1 MTPSRLLLAVL
12 LPVLAAV
19 SVLAPVA
26 ERSGHATS
34 ATHASVPGTSDPQPP
49 GGPVVLVGIPGL
61 TWSDVSAESTPNLWR
76 LIGRG
81 DTASMTVR
89 TVRSFTCPVDGW
101 LTVNAGRR
109 AFIPGPE
116 DEACPPIPVPQ
127 PDAASGGARIR
138 DWDEVV
144 AENAGGIYDARP
156 GLLGDELSAAGV
168 CATAV
173 GPGAATAIADSSG
186 RVPSYNANVADV
198 DLSACPLTVIDLGPA
213 DALRHVDAQLG
224 DIAASLPDG
233 ATMLVAGISD
243 QIDLDAKG
251 APRPHLRVALSYG
264 RDDAAARW
272 LTSQSTRRQALV
284 QLTDIAPTLY
294 ELLAIDKPS
303 GAVGQP
309 WRPGDVRPASS
320 VAALDE
326 MIDTDTAAQVVRN
339 LVPPFFA
346 LLILAQLVLYAG
358 AAVALIRRWGQR
370 RRRRVLAATRRAALV
385 FAAVPVSTF
394 LVNLVPWWR
403 TAHPL
408 PTLVLAVAVNVAV
421 VTLVAQLGPWRGRL
435 LGPFGAVGAITGL
448 VLAVDVVT
456 GSALQQSSLMGYSP
470 LVAGRFYGFGNV
482 AFAIFASGALL
493 GATGFAE
500 PLLRRGRTSAAVTLV
515 LATGVAA
522 VLVDATPGWGSDFGG
537 VLALVPGF
545 AVLAMLIAGVRISP
559 LRFLAVLA
567 AGVVVVGIVAV
578 LDWRRPVRTHLGD
591 FVQQVLDGT
600 ALDTIARKAEANW
613 SILTSSWLNT
623 LLVPAAIVFLVLVLA
638 RPLAWRAAALQ
649 LAYEQA
655 PVLRHGLI
663 ATAVTLGVG
672 FAVNDS
678 GIAIPATALTV
689 VIPLTLAAS
698 VAALERADDVPT
710 EPADQDRRLAARG

>member
-1 MTPSRLLLAVL
+1 MRIRPIIASALLVTTLVGWIATAARGDLAQR
-12 LPVLAAV
+12 
-19 SVLAPVA
+19 AP
-26 ERSGHATS
+26 R
-34 ATHASVPGTSDPQPP
+34 
-49 GGPVVLVGIPGL
+49 PVVLVGVAGL
-61 TWSDVSAESTPNLWR
+61 RWSDVSAESTPTLWR
-76 LIGRG
+76 LTEQG

-101 LTVNAGRR
+101 LTVSAGRR
-109 AFIPGPE
+109 AAVPGPE
-116 DEACPPIPVPQ
+116 DEACAPIPAPRGESAQPGDSAAQVP
-127 PDAASGGARIR
+127 G
-138 DWDEVV
+138 WDEIV
-144 AENAGGIYDARP
+144 AENAGGIYDAQP
-156 GLLGDELSAAGV
+156 GLLGDELAAAGV

-173 GPGAATAIADSSG
+173 GPGAATAVADGSG
-186 RVPSYNANVADV
+186 HVPSYVAGLADA
-198 DLSACPLTVIDLGPA
+198 DLSACPLTVVDLGTTDDPERVDSELA
-213 DALRHVDAQLG
+213 DV
-224 DIAASLPDG
+224 AAAIPDG
-233 ATMLVAGISD
+233 ATLLVAGISD
-243 QIDLDAKG
+243 QFG
-251 APRPHLRVALSYG
+251 PSPEVPQPHLRLALASE
-264 RDDAAARW
+264 DDADGDGAAPRW
-272 LTSQSTRRQALV
+272 LTSQSTRRQELV

-294 ELLAIDKPS
+294 DRLGIAKPAT
-303 GAVGQP
+303 AVGQP
-309 WRPGDVRPASS
+309 WRPGELRPGDT
-320 VAALDE
+320 AAAIDE
-326 MIDTDTAAQVVRN
+326 MIDTDIAAQVVRN
-339 LVPPFFA
+339 LVPPFFT
-346 LLILAQLVLYAG
+346 LLVVAQLVLYVG
-358 AAVALIRRWGQR
+358 AAVALIRHWGQR

-394 LVNLVPWWR
+394 LANLVPWWR
-403 TAHPL
+403 TSHPL
-408 PTLVLAVAVNVAV
+408 PTLVLAVAVAVTV

-435 LGPFGAVGAITGL
+435 LGPFGAVGAITAL

-493 GATGFAE
+493 GATGFAD
-500 PLLRRGRTSAAVTLV
+500 PLLRRGRTAAAVTLV
-515 LATGVAA
+515 VATGITA
-522 VLVDATPGWGSDFGG
+522 VVVDATPGWGSDFGG

-545 AVLAMLIAGVRISP
+545 AVLAMLVAGVRISP
-559 LRFLAVLA
+559 VRFAAALA
-567 AGVVVVGIVAV
+567 AGVVAVGIVAV
-578 LDWRRPVRTHLGD
+578 LDWRRPTRTHLGD

-623 LLVPAAIVFLVLVLA
+623 LLVPAAIVFLMLVLA

-655 PVLRHGLI
+655 PVLRHGLL

-698 VAALERADDVPT
+698 VAALEHADH
-710 EPADQDRRLAARG
+710 EPDLDASALLARR

>member
-1 MTPSRLLLAVL
+1 
-12 LPVLAAV
+12 
-19 SVLAPVA
+19 
-26 ERSGHATS
+26 
-34 ATHASVPGTSDPQPP
+34 
-49 GGPVVLVGIPGL
+49 VLVGVAGL
-61 TWSDVSAESTPNLWR
+61 QWSDVSAESTPTLWR
-76 LIGRG
+76 LTGRG

-101 LTVNAGRR
+101 LTVSAGRR
-109 AFIPGPE
+109 AAAPAPD
-116 DEACPPIPVPQ
+116 DEACAPIPVPQ
-127 PDAASGGARIR
+127 PEPTGAAAQIPG
-138 DWDEVV
+138 WDEVV

-156 GLLGDELSAAGV
+156 GLLGDTLAAAGI

-173 GPGAATAIADSSG
+173 GRGAALAVADRSG
-186 RVPSYNANVADV
+186 RVSSYVGDMGDIADA
-198 DLSACPLTVIDLGPA
+198 DLTACPVTVIDVGTAGDLSQ
-213 DALRHVDAQLG
+213 VDSELAELT
-224 DIAASLPDG
+224 ASLPPR

-243 QIDLDAKG
+243 RDDPSIEG
-251 APRPHLRVALSYG
+251 APRPHLRLALAYDS
-264 RDDAAARW
+264 DDAAPRW

-294 ELLAIDKPS
+294 DRLGVDKPLT
-303 GAVGQP
+303 AVGQP
-309 WRPGDVRPASS
+309 WRPGDVRPGDTAD
-320 VAALDE
+320 AIDE
-326 MIDTDTAAQVVRN
+326 MIDSDTAAQVVRN
-339 LVPPFFA
+339 LVPPFFT
-346 LLILAQLVLYAG
+346 LLVLAQLVLYAA
-358 AAVALIRRWGQR
+358 AAVALIRHWGQR

-394 LVNLVPWWR
+394 LANLVPWWR
-403 TAHPL
+403 TTHPL
-408 PTLVLAVAVNVAV
+408 PTLVLAVAVAVAI

-435 LGPFGAVGAITGL
+435 LGPFGAVATITAL

-482 AFAIFASGALL
+482 AFAIFASGAVLA
-493 GATGFAE
+493 ATAFAE
-500 PLLRRGRTSAAVTLV
+500 PLMRRGRTQAAVALV

-522 VLVDATPGWGSDFGG
+522 VVIDATPGWGSDFGG

-545 AVLAMLIAGVRISP
+545 AVLAMLVAGIRISP
-559 LRFLAVLA
+559 LRFVAVLA
-567 AGVVVVGIVAV
+567 AGVVVVGIVAI
-578 LDWRRPVRTHLGD
+578 LDWRRPTRTHLGD

-600 ALDTIARKAEANW
+600 ALETIARKAEANW

-638 RPLAWRAAALQ
+638 RPLAWRAGALQ

-663 ATAVTLGVG
+663 ATAVTLCVG

-698 VAALERADDVPT
+698 VAALERADS
-710 EPADQDRRLAARG
+710 ADLDALALLAPR

>member
-1 MTPSRLLLAVL
+1 MSGILATTLVGGIGI
-12 LPVLAAV
+12 AA
-19 SVLAPVA
+19 SAAAAQPTA
-26 ERSGHATS
+26 E
-34 ATHASVPGTSDPQPP
+34 
-49 GGPVVLVGIPGL
+49 PVVLVGVAGL
-61 TWSDVSAESTPNLWR
+61 QWSDVTPEATPTLWR
-76 LIGRG
+76 LTGNG

-89 TVRSFTCPVDGW
+89 TVRSFTCPIDGW
-101 LTVNAGRR
+101 LTVSAGRR
-109 AFIPGPE
+109 AAAPAPE
-116 DEACPPIPVPQ
+116 DEACAPVPVPQ
-127 PDAASGGARIR
+127 PEAVGSGVRIPG
-138 DWDEVV
+138 WDELV
-144 AENAGGIYDARP
+144 AENAGGIYDAQP
-156 GLLGDELSAAGV
+156 GLLGDRLAAGGV

-173 GPGAATAIADSSG
+173 GPGAATAVADRAGRVSSYTSDIAD
-186 RVPSYNANVADV
+186 ADFG
-198 DLSACPLTVIDLGPA
+198 ACPLTVIDLGTA
-213 DALRHVDAQLG
+213 DELDRVDAELA
-224 DIAASLPDG
+224 DLTAALPDG
-233 ATMLVAGISD
+233 TTLLVAGISD
-243 QIDLDAKG
+243 RIGPSPGVPQ
-251 APRPHLRVALSYG
+251 PHLRVALTDDG
-264 RDDAAARW
+264 DDAAPRW
-272 LTSQSTRRQALV
+272 LTSLSTRRQELV

-294 ELLAIDKPS
+294 DRLGLTKPAAAI
-303 GAVGQP
+303 GQP
-309 WRPGDVRPASS
+309 WRPGDIRPGDTADA
-320 VAALDE
+320 VDE

-358 AAVALIRRWGQR
+358 AAVALIRHWGQQ

-394 LVNLVPWWR
+394 LANLVPWWR
-403 TAHPL
+403 TSHPL
-408 PTLVLAVAVNVAV
+408 PTLVLAVAVAVTV
-421 VTLVAQLGPWRGRL
+421 VTLVAQLGPWRGRI
-435 LGPFGAVGAITGL
+435 LGPFGAVGAITAI

-500 PLLRRGRTSAAVTLV
+500 PLLRRGRTRAAVALV
-515 LATGVAA
+515 LLTGVVA
-522 VLVDATPGWGSDFGG
+522 VVVDATPGWGSDFGG

-545 AVLAMLIAGVRISP
+545 AVLAMLVAGIRVSP
-559 LRFLAVLA
+559 LRFVGALA
-567 AGVVVVGIVAV
+567 AGVVAVGIVAV
-578 LDWRRPVRTHLGD
+578 IDWRRPTRTHLGD

-638 RPLAWRAAALQ
+638 RPLAWRAGALQ

-698 VAALERADDVPT
+698 VAALEHADTAEEGGVTWASASRPWAPSSST
-710 EPADQDRRLAARG
+710 